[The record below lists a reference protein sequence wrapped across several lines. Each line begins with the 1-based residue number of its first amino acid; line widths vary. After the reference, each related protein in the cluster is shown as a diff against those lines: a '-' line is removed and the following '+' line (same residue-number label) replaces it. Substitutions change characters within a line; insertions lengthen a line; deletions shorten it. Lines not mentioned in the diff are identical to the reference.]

1 MKLKEYELNVKN
13 MDSSS
18 GKLIKCLCVPK
29 ICPNIKGQSVKQ
41 ELKKRDFI
49 KALKLADT
57 SISPEC
63 SIDVLIGSDIYW
75 DFVTRETKHSLREN
89 LVAVNAIFGW
99 LISGPV
105 ECSKQE
111 IDKTVTLTATQMLKI
126 GCYAANDERGLKE
139 NISKFWDLDAVGIK
153 DNEISIYEK
162 FKDDIKFE
170 NNSYS
175 VKLPVK
181 EFHPILPDNY
191 LLSLKRS
198 NTLKGRLDGNREL
211 LKHYDDSFQEQLQ
224 AGIIEEVYDEGEG
237 GNVT

>member
-1 MKLKEYELNVKN
+1 MKLKEYESDVKN
-13 MDSSS
+13 MGSSS

-29 ICPNIKGQSVKQ
+29 ICPNIKSQSVKQ

-63 SIDVLIGSDIYW
+63 SIDMLTRLGIYR
-75 DFVTRETKHSLREN
+75 DFVTGETKRSPGEN
-89 LVAVNAIFGW
+89 LVVLNSIFGW
-99 LISGPV
+99 LISGPA

-111 IDKTVTLTATQMLKI
+111 IDKTVTLTVTHMLKI
-126 GCYAANDERGLKE
+126 GCYAANDERGLNE

-170 NNSYS
+170 NNRYS
-175 VKLPVK
+175 VKLPVN
-181 EFHPILPDNY
+181 HPILPDNY
-191 LLSLKRS
+191 LLSLKR
-198 NTLKGRLDGNREL
+198 LKV
-211 LKHYDDSFQEQLQ
+211 H
-224 AGIIEEVYDEGEG
+224 
-237 GNVT
+237 